1 MLIPK
6 DSQEYLELTEMLVN
20 RSQCQYNILLNISN
34 ICMFVKSLRHE
45 VQTFASYV
53 DGYVKVCTSRLISD
67 QIGIRLTC
75 DNVAD
80 PLGDEAMLPMTPP
93 PAREPT
99 FLRALGPPLLPSP
112 SQVSPITLNPTIHSH
127 VHVQEQTPESRSP
140 YLEM

>member
-67 QIGIRLTC
+67 QIGIRLT
-75 DNVAD
+75 V
-80 PLGDEAMLPMTPP
+80 
-93 PAREPT
+93 PAT
-99 FLRALGPPLLPSP
+99 
-112 SQVSPITLNPTIHSH
+112 
-127 VHVQEQTPESRSP
+127 
-140 YLEM
+140 M

>member
-1 MLIPK
+1 LFQLRQLLLKHVSAISTERGAHQMLIPK

-67 QIGIRLTC
+67 QIGIRLT
-75 DNVAD
+75 V
-80 PLGDEAMLPMTPP
+80 
-93 PAREPT
+93 PAT
-99 FLRALGPPLLPSP
+99 
-112 SQVSPITLNPTIHSH
+112 
-127 VHVQEQTPESRSP
+127 
-140 YLEM
+140 M

>member
-6 DSQEYLELTEMLVN
+6 NSQEYLELTEMLVN

-67 QIGIRLTC
+67 QIGIRLT
-75 DNVAD
+75 V
-80 PLGDEAMLPMTPP
+80 
-93 PAREPT
+93 PAT
-99 FLRALGPPLLPSP
+99 
-112 SQVSPITLNPTIHSH
+112 
-127 VHVQEQTPESRSP
+127 
-140 YLEM
+140 M